1 MLGFTEKGNFYWIF
15 ERFSR
20 ISFTA
25 IVISQVILVLILIRP
40 LRDTILQ
47 RKDNLHE

>member
-1 MLGFTEKGNFYWIF
+1 MSILHLVLLRKEFFNWIF

-25 IVISQVILVLILIRP
+25 VVISQVILVLILMKPPR
-40 LRDTILQ
+40 TQ
-47 RKDNLHE
+47 Y